1 MCIRDR
7 IPSGQVDFG
16 HTVLN
21 EYTEVGYEA
30 LKVERQHIR
39 SKKLRVAMAMV
50 EDKSNH
56 NLKYKRH
63 AKIEY
68 LADIDR
74 SSNFKYSFADDS
86 TSSFNDTL
94 HSDALHNLNGEIG
107 IDLIFPNSYS
117 IFLIYE
123 RNQALGTGHT
133 DKIHIAVGY
142 LPNKNSNYAFKIDGS
157 NKLKSTYIMSKIIN
171 DYDLD
176 FELSN
181 KDILRPRSFD
191 ELMLKLK
198 KIF

>member
-1 MCIRDR
+1 M
-7 IPSGQVDFG
+7 
-16 HTVLN
+16 
-21 EYTEVGYEA
+21 
-30 LKVERQHIR
+30 
-39 SKKLRVAMAMV
+39 
-50 EDKSNH
+50 
-56 NLKYKRH
+56 
-63 AKIEY
+63 
-68 LADIDR
+68 ADIDR
-74 SSNFKYSFADDS
+74 SSNFKYSYMGDS

-94 HSDALHNLNGEIG
+94 HSDALHNLKGEIG
-107 IDLIFPNSYS
+107 IDLIFPNNYS

-123 RNQALGTGHT
+123 RNQALGSGHT

-157 NKLKSTYIMSKIIN
+157 NKLKSTFIMSKNIN

>member
-1 MCIRDR
+1 M
-7 IPSGQVDFG
+7 G
-16 HTVLN
+16 
-21 EYTEVGYEA
+21 
-30 LKVERQHIR
+30 
-39 SKKLRVAMAMV
+39 
-50 EDKSNH
+50 
-56 NLKYKRH
+56 
-63 AKIEY
+63 
-68 LADIDR
+68 
-74 SSNFKYSFADDS
+74 DS

-94 HSDALHNLNGEIG
+94 HSDALHNLKGEVG
-107 IDLIFPNSYS
+107 IDLIFPNNYS

-123 RNQALGTGHT
+123 RNQALGSGHT

-157 NKLKSTYIMSKIIN
+157 NKLKSTFIMSKNIN